1 MFLYN
6 LTIHVEWQIHDAFL
20 QWLENELLPDLL
32 QRPYFHSYKLME
44 LLGTD
49 EQEGKTYSLQ
59 LYVESM
65 AMFNRFSEIY
75 SNAFFKKFTNKWG
88 QQCYLFPSLL
98 RELQRSRSDRPENGG
113 EW

>member
-1 MFLYN
+1 M
-6 LTIHVEWQIHDAFL
+6 
-20 QWLENELLPDLL
+20 LPGLL
-32 QRPYFHSYKLME
+32 QRPYFQSYKLME

-59 LYVESM
+59 LYAASM

-75 SNAFFKKFTNKWG
+75 SNAFFKRFADEWG

-98 RELQRSRSDRPENGG
+98 RELKSGPGG
-113 EW
+113 EP